1 MDAQGFR
8 ALAQRCRDLSQIAA
22 GLEVREQLHEWVD
35 DLEDEAEAVESR
47 PSLRRLFGKNC

>member
-1 MDAQGFR
+1 MDAQDLR

-35 DLEDEAEAVESR
+35 DLEAEVEAVEGR
-47 PSLRRLFGKNC
+47 YPPGDL